1 MLFTISDRIMLQTKY
16 LLILQQFW
24 DLIFLKISEHKS
36 FICRSLLANALIT
49 EDIFAYFK
57 SLDFSLD

>member
-1 MLFTISDRIMLQTKY
+1 MLQTKY

-24 DLIFLKISEHKS
+24 DLILKIGEHKS

-57 SLDFSLD
+57 SFDFSLDNKLSF